1 MPHTLLVTCR
11 SVLFNVK
18 TKYFYYFIYFIFIIF
33 ILFLYYFRCFF
44 IVLVYCQGCGGFWVG
59 SVGFWVVPARFRVVP
74 ADSGGFCVL
83 HTPREN
89 VPYDIRSNGWTHGK
103 WTDKKRLDKPFE
115 MDRLNGCKFFSNGL
129 VERLNGCNFVFEWSN
144 RTAERM

>member
-1 MPHTLLVTCR
+1 MVLQYCHLQVHLCTLTFDMPHTLLVTCR

-74 ADSGGFCVL
+74 AGSGGFCVGSAFYIHPAKMSL
-83 HTPREN
+83 TISVRMAE
-89 VPYDIRSNGWTHGK
+89 
-103 WTDKKRLDKPFE
+103 
-115 MDRLNGCKFFSNGL
+115 
-129 VERLNGCNFVFEWSN
+129 
-144 RTAERM
+144 RTASERIRNG